1 MWKFW
6 ICDSITGVKLREVFP
21 EDGTWKTLMN
31 GVGSGNHT
39 FSMADEVER
48 LVANGM
54 PRSAATEEVRTVW
67 PELLDPD
74 GWKPALVVCWGDV
87 PVYAGL
93 LQRQVGAGATN
104 KVTVNHVEVRALMD
118 ERLMHPVGDPTRGN
132 FVLFGVNARTA
143 AAQIIRKALG
153 PYLNGWDFRP
163 RWDVRLTP
171 YTPEPGTFEM
181 PVKAFE
187 VQNGEQ
193 LLTLIQDDEGGPDI
207 HFRPRWRESDQGLE
221 WEDRRGSPRLSA
233 GTHEFV
239 IGAEENGAS
248 DVSFITDAKNQATGA
263 HVVGKGTEEDMR
275 RGWGTEQLPLGTGWL
290 LDKVLS
296 LKHISDPLTLDSHGR
311 AFVKAHKHA
320 TRQFS
325 MSVRADGSPS
335 GGLLGPTAAQIMP
348 GTVMRVLPSNS
359 LILRDEWLDGYVIG
373 VSGDMGMDLKLDFQ
387 EV

>member
-21 EDGTWKTLMN
+21 ESGSWKTLMN
-31 GVGSGNHT
+31 GVGSGQHT
-39 FSMADEVER
+39 FSMVDEVER

-54 PRSAATEEVRTVW
+54 RRDDARAEVRTVW
-67 PELLDPD
+67 PALLDPD
-74 GWKPALVVCWGDV
+74 GWKPALTVCWGDV
-87 PVYAGL
+87 PLYAGL
-93 LQRQVGAGATN
+93 LQRQVGVGATN
-104 KVTVNHVEVRALMD
+104 VFTVNHVEVRALMD
-118 ERLMHPVGDPTRGN
+118 ERLMYPVGDPSRGN
-132 FVLFGVNARTA
+132 FVLAGINSRTA

-153 PYLNGWDFRP
+153 PYLNGWDERL
-163 RWDVRLTP
+163 RWDVRLAP
-171 YTPEPGTFEM
+171 YVPEPGAFEM
-181 PVKAFE
+181 PVKAYE
-187 VQNGEQ
+187 IQTGEQ

-207 HFRPRWRESDQGLE
+207 HFRPRWRASDQGLE

-248 DVSFITDAKNQATGA
+248 DVSFISDAKKQATGV

-275 RGWGTEQLPLGTGWL
+275 RGWGTETLPLGTGWL
-290 LDKVLS
+290 LDKVLT
-296 LKHISDPLTLDSHGR
+296 LKHIKDEPVLDSHGR
-311 AFVKAHKHA
+311 EFVKAHKHA

-325 MSVRADGSPS
+325 MSVRADGAPS
-335 GGLLGPTAAQIMP
+335 NGLSGPTAAQIMP
-348 GTVMRVLPSNS
+348 GTVMRVLPSSS
-359 LILRDEWLDGYVIG
+359 LILRDAWLDGYVIG